1 MWTKMQSYII
11 SEKEN
16 WCDKLQV
23 DFQLL
28 EHSLETLKTIW
39 IKQKKNNVHSHLS
52 QTGVLLLSKLQNF
65 S

>member
-1 MWTKMQSYII
+1 MWTKMESYII
-11 SEKEN
+11 SEKGN

-39 IKQKKNNVHSHLS
+39 IKQQKK
-52 QTGVLLLSKLQNF
+52 
-65 S
+65 